1 MSWHFSQAL
10 VAAYSEESCSD
21 GEPSAPLKSSLIESP
36 GSCNGKTKDS
46 LNPSRY
52 GMTCEPSTE
61 SPGEELLTWFLVD
74 FLARTYLQPE
84 PAPALR
90 ESDLGSGVRWHELS
104 AKFDR
109 PTSSW
114 KTHRSLWVEV
124 LQWSSVI
131 LPKWGMM
138 QDGVLWERITPVPIT
153 SVIEYGYLPTPLA
166 SDGKHGG
173 PNQRDSSGRLGLQA
187 AAVTWAT
194 PCRADA
200 KGSTG
205 GGQGRSLRTDVSMWP
220 TPTVSDATGGR
231 TTSKGKKYPTSL
243 NGAVRGLNPKFPT
256 PKKRDWRTGDKPE
269 ARRAIAKREGKWPSP
284 DLNDVAA
291 PGGQLNPD
299 WVEWLM
305 GWPIG
310 WTASAQL
317 ETARFQEWLQWHGEF

>member
-21 GEPSAPLKSSLIESP
+21 GELSAPLKSNLTESP

-52 GMTCEPSTE
+52 GMTCEHSTG
-61 SPGEELLTWFLVD
+61 SPGEELLTWFRAAY
-74 FLARTYLQPE
+74 LARTSQPPE
-84 PAPALR
+84 LAPALR
-90 ESDLGSGVRWHELS
+90 ERDLASGVRWHELS

-109 PTSSW
+109 SMSSW
-114 KTHRSLWVEV
+114 KTHRSLWEED

-205 GGQGRSLRTDVSMWP
+205 GPGQKSTHRRFNVADPDCLGCNGRQNDQQGEEVPDVPQW
-220 TPTVSDATGGR
+220 G
-231 TTSKGKKYPTSL
+231 
-243 NGAVRGLNPKFPT
+243 RGLNPRYPT

-269 ARRAIAKREGKWPSP
+269 ARRARAKREGKWHSP